1 MHRSRKAL
9 VSLVCIAASLTAG
22 GAALGGGAAGRG
34 LLGGLFGGRALAV
47 DVTGTVRVPDG
58 YLPQTPREGERR
70 TFYWEE
76 WNGFLEARPRKLDV
90 RRELAV
96 VLLGPAPA
104 GADNRVSV
112 ALHGGSLART
122 TLVVRPETILR
133 IENKDDIAHELFA
146 EGLDGF
152 SAEATSSGQARTVRV
167 AREGSFPIRDARVP
181 HVRGQLHVLANL
193 AFVGA
198 IEASGE
204 YKFTNVPAGQYTLKV
219 FHLDREVGTSVAAV
233 PEATRE
239 LVLEPIVL
247 TPPAAPA
254 GR

>member
-1 MHRSRKAL
+1 MHRTRKSL
-9 VSLVCIAASLTAG
+9 VSLFGVAASIAAGSAAFG
-22 GAALGGGAAGRG
+22 GAIPRIGWLDGLVGA
-34 LLGGLFGGRALAV
+34 RASAV
-47 DVTGTVRVPDG
+47 DLKGTVRVPDA
-58 YLPQTPREGERR
+58 YVAQVPREGERR

-96 VLLGPAPA
+96 VLLGPPPP
-104 GADNRVSV
+104 GTDNRVEV
-112 ALHGGSLART
+112 QLHGGSLARA

-167 AREGSFPIRDARVP
+167 TREGSFPIRDARVP
-181 HVRGQLHVLANL
+181 HVRGHLHVLPNL
-193 AFVGA
+193 AFVGS
-198 IEASGE
+198 IDASGE
-204 YKFTNVPAGQYTLKV
+204 YKFTNVPPGQYSLKV
-219 FHLDREVGTSVAAV
+219 FHLDREVGTSVAVV

-239 LVLEPIVL
+239 LTLEPMVL
-247 TPPAAPA
+247 TPPTAPA
-254 GR
+254 AR